1 MPDSLALTSN
11 AVHIMFEA
19 EALFFGKLADAICDK
34 FTELSFISGVSVE
47 TH

>member
-1 MPDSLALTSN
+1 MPDCLALTSN

-19 EALFFGKLADAICDK
+19 EALLFSKFADAICDK
-34 FTELSFISGVSVE
+34 FTELSFISRVSVE